1 MKNQNNRGNLP
12 LLAHLLVMTPLVAV
26 LAGCVAGPNY
36 KQPAQPSAT
45 GYTSSAP
52 PAVTVASPGV
62 HGGQQQFMTAPV
74 PTEWWK
80 ELHADKLTRL
90 IDQALA
96 SSPTLVAAQATM
108 RQAEQ
113 SYAALSGS
121 TQLPQANAKI
131 GGQRQ
136 GVNNTAAG
144 LPDGERTYS
153 LYSASVSVSYDLD
166 LAGGNRRALEA
177 LEAQVDYQSYQLE
190 GARLALAANIV
201 QTAITQA
208 QLTSQIDATEKLLQA
223 QVAQLTLTQKR
234 LELGVAT
241 QLEVLALQTL
251 AQQTQAGLPVLRNKR
266 EQTRHLLAVLAGQ
279 APSDANV
286 PSFEMADF
294 SLPTVLPISVPS
306 ELVRRRPDIRASEAL
321 LQAAG
326 AQYGVTLAKQ
336 YPQITL
342 SANLG
347 SQALTIASLFGAGS
361 MIWSLGGQLVQPL
374 FNPSLK
380 ANTKAA
386 EAGLVAAEANY
397 KQTVLQSMRNVADVL
412 RTIESDAQVQQS
424 LENATASAHESLGLA
439 ERQYASGTASYL
451 QVLQSQQQAQQ
462 TLVSTLELR
471 ARRLANT
478 VALYQAMG
486 GSWEESAKH
495 VYGQ

>member
-1 MKNQNNRGNLP
+1 
-12 LLAHLLVMTPLVAV
+12 MTPLVAV
-26 LAGCVAGPNY
+26 LAGCVAGPNFN
-36 KQPAQPSAT
+36 QPAPPNAT
-45 GYTSSAP
+45 DYTHGAP
-52 PAVTVASPGV
+52 PVTTAASPEV

-74 PTEWWK
+74 PTQWWK
-80 ELHADKLTRL
+80 ELHSDKLTRL
-90 IDQALA
+90 IDQALVA
-96 SSPTLVAAQATM
+96 SPTLTAAQATM

-113 SYAALSGS
+113 SYAGLSGS
-121 TQLPQANAKI
+121 TQLPQANAKL

-136 GVNNTAAG
+136 GTNTATAG
-144 LPDGERTYS
+144 LPEGERTYS
-153 LYSASVSVSYDLD
+153 LYSASVAVSYDLD

-177 LEAQVDYQSYQLE
+177 LAAQVDYQSYQLE
-190 GARLALAANIV
+190 GARLALASNIV

-223 QVAQLTLTQKR
+223 QVAQLTLTKKR

-251 AQQTQAGLPVLRNKR
+251 VQQTQAGLPVLCNKR

-294 SLPTVLPISVPS
+294 SLPTMLPISVPS

-321 LQAAG
+321 LHAAG

-336 YPQITL
+336 YPQLTL

-347 SQALTIASLFGAGS
+347 SQVLTIASLFGTGS

-374 FNPSLK
+374 FNLSLK

-397 KQTVLQSMRNVADVL
+397 KQIVLQSMRNVADVL
-412 RTIESDAQVQQS
+412 RTVESDAKVQQL
-424 LENATASAHESLGLA
+424 LENATASAQESLGLA
-439 ERQYASGTASYL
+439 ELQYASGTASYL

-462 TLVSTLELR
+462 TLISTLELR

-478 VALYQAMG
+478 IALYQAMG
-486 GSWEESAKH
+486 GGWVESAKH